1 MNLTGD
7 KCLNWIRKEVFACVR
22 VFGDILKLVMY
33 SPGLSRLIEG
43 EFDRG

>member
-22 VFGDILKLVMY
+22 VFGDILSEIGDV
-33 SPGLSRLIEG
+33 
-43 EFDRG
+43 